1 LYHRR
6 FCCWVDVIVGPG
18 CSKHS
23 GNSKFRQFT
32 KAYKR
37 ARFQTNPKIETVKA
51 VTEVVAFWRNLT
63 PRGRFL
69 TQSKGNGQWEEV
81 DETQA
86 MRIASFFL
94 MNNNQRGE
102 LKRQKSIDA
111 IKEGK
116 KGPTGVEQPMS
127 AMSISSNQGQ
137 LPIHNVQQHRASMQ
151 SLDGGLGPDMLA
163 DLEPVPIGPVSSLPS
178 RPASLP
184 SRTNSGMAWGI
195 RNNMKPPPQEVFNN
209 KSNLMLPP
217 PRQKPLGQ
225 PKTDDDFGGFDFNP
239 IPIGGMGSL
248 DEFDPLP
255 FGMLA
260 GNGQQQQQ
268 TDQVQLSVNMVV
280 PGSANFQLTTDTG
293 NGVIQISAQ
302 QGMNSGNQ
310 EQMMGMGMMNPMSM
324 SNNNGN
330 MRSSGSNNTSQS
342 HMNEY
347 QINVF
352 GGNGGCDNNGTSMPG
367 KGNNNVGVGSPMI
380 NPMMMNANT
389 GNNMNPM
396 MMNGNGNGMNPMMM
410 NANTGNSMNPMMMN
424 GNSNGNNMN
433 PMMMNPIGGN
443 SMNPMMM
450 NANGGNNMNPMMMKA
465 SNNGNSMNPM
475 IMNNNDL
482 MKQQQNMAAAQRAM
496 NGNMMMGQHQQQNM
510 GSAQGFASNMNMN
523 GGMNGSMNMN
533 GGMNG
538 NMNMNAGMGDNGNGV
553 DSNGLRWNKNKVANS
568 VPCAATLT
576 GSIFD
581 DW

>member
-1 LYHRR
+1 LL
-6 FCCWVDVIVGPG
+6 DVIVGPG

-69 TQSKGNGQWEEV
+69 TYDKDSGQWVEV

-116 KGPTGVEQPMS
+116 KTPSGVEQPTR
-127 AMSISSNQGQ
+127 AMSISSYQGQ
-137 LPIHNVQQHRASMQ
+137 LPMQNVQQQR
-151 SLDGGLGPDMLA
+151 GGLGPDILA
-163 DLEPVPIGPVSSLPS
+163 DLEPVPIGPGSSLPRRS
-178 RPASLP
+178 SF
-184 SRTNSGMAWGI
+184 GMAWGI
-195 RNNMKPPPQEVFNN
+195 RNNMKQAPEDVPNKNN
-209 KSNLMLPP
+209 PMLPP
-217 PRQKPLGQ
+217 PSQKPLGQ
-225 PKTDDDFGGFDFNP
+225 PKTDDDFGDFDFNP
-239 IPIGGMGSL
+239 IPIGGMGL
-248 DEFDPLP
+248 FDDFDPLP
-255 FGMLA
+255 FGISS
-260 GNGQQQQQ
+260 GQQQQS
-268 TDQVQLSVNMVV
+268 DQMQLSVNMVV
-280 PGSANFQLTTDTG
+280 PGAANFQVTTDTG
-293 NGVIQISAQ
+293 KGVIQISAQ

-324 SNNNGN
+324 TNLNGNRRSSNSNNLG
-330 MRSSGSNNTSQS
+330 QP

-352 GGNGGCDNNGTSMPG
+352 GANGGCDNNGAPMV
-367 KGNNNVGVGSPMI
+367 GNVNSNGGGGNPMM
-380 NPMMMNANT
+380 NPMMMNSHTGSMNPMMMSANT
-389 GNNMNPM
+389 GNSMNPLMMNANGNGNNMNPMMMMNANSKGNNMNPM
-396 MMNGNGNGMNPMMM
+396 MMNANSNGNGMSPMMM
-410 NANTGNSMNPMMMN
+410 NANSGNC
-424 GNSNGNNMN
+424 
-433 PMMMNPIGGN
+433 
-443 SMNPMMM
+443 
-450 NANGGNNMNPMMMKA
+450 MNPMMMKA
-465 SNNGNSMNPM
+465 SNNGNSINPMMNTSGNGMNPM
-475 IMNNNDL
+475 MMNGNDL
-482 MKQQQNMAAAQRAM
+482 MKMGQQQQSMAAAQREMNIMMGQQQQQNMA
-496 NGNMMMGQHQQQNM
+496 
-510 GSAQGFASNMNMN
+510 SSQGFATSTNMN
-523 GGMNGSMNMN
+523 GGMNANLNINASANGDMNMN
-533 GGMNG
+533 DS
-538 NMNMNAGMGDNGNGV
+538 MGDNCNGI
-553 DSNGLRWNKNKVANS
+553 DSNGLRWNKSKVANS